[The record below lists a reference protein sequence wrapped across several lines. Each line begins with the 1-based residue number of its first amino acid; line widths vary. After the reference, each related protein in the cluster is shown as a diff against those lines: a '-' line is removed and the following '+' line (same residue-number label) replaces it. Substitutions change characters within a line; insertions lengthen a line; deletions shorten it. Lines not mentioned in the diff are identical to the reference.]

1 MSMKMD
7 ATSNDRESL
16 TARYTIAANIVF
28 FDAGGRRRCI
38 VLPLEE
44 LIRRR
49 TRGALLRH
57 VGFQPIDLVV

>member
-28 FDAGGRRRCI
+28 SMLAAGAGVSSYR
-38 VLPLEE
+38 LKN
-44 LIRRR
+44 
-49 TRGALLRH
+49 
-57 VGFQPIDLVV
+57 